1 MAVCSQIKAEEN
13 MKNVLNEKQ
22 QCMAAIA
29 CLEAKGDI
37 DGLTVAIN
45 AGFDAGLTVSEIKEA
60 LSQLYA
66 YTGFP
71 RSLNALGTL
80 QSVVNTRRQ
89 QGKACEEGK
98 DADPMAEGYD
108 ALKQGT

>member
-1 MAVCSQIKAEEN
+1 MKLISVTMIAAAMFAAVCSPIKAEEN

-37 DGLTVAIN
+37 DGLTTAIN

-60 LSQLYA
+60 LSQLYLWIS
-66 YTGFP
+66 G
-71 RSLNALGTL
+71 RSPLYHLDCFSN
-80 QSVVNTRRQ
+80 SRKRIWRQ
-89 QGKACEEGK
+89 NFTCI
-98 DADPMAEGYD
+98 
-108 ALKQGT
+108 